1 MQVRQEVDSS
11 GWAWLRI
18 TVCILQGYSE
28 RYTTEAL
35 SGPPL
40 LMAQACPSA
49 ACRCSYPIIS
59 TTVVVAM
66 GAVRYATAP
75 FPLTPVWPLQYPLH
89 STDSLLCL
97 TLPPVSDSKPAVHL
111 VLVPLLHRRSLSSY
125 PPSSFSSI
133 RTLLKKCVSCLR
145 PRNHAPVLLSL
156 SCVRSCCTLFPP
168 PPPPPRRRRAGRPKL
183 PYPPPAS
190 CPTKLMRE

>member
-1 MQVRQEVDSS
+1 
-11 GWAWLRI
+11 
-18 TVCILQGYSE
+18 
-28 RYTTEAL
+28 
-35 SGPPL
+35 
-40 LMAQACPSA
+40 
-49 ACRCSYPIIS
+49 
-59 TTVVVAM
+59 M

-145 PRNHAPVLLSL
+145 PRNHAPVSL
-156 SCVRSCCTLFPP
+156 FLGGVRSCCTLFPP
-168 PPPPPRRRRAGRPKL
+168 SLPPFSPRAERPKL
-183 PYPPPAS
+183 LHPFSLLPFLLLLLFLLVLGVRSCHTHHLSAARHTSCVGASDGHRAQSGKRCQSPQGALPA
-190 CPTKLMRE
+190 P